1 MLQYFKMLLSG
12 DDYLKK
18 SYTTQGVIISLFK
31 AALYFGIWILVQFI
45 VVNFAAA
52 VLSIK
57 FPSADEY
64 KLTEMIDNL
73 SIELNILVGCL
84 TVLVLAVLAK
94 AQKDTLT
101 KRASITKYPRQFMFT
116 VIIMGV
122 ATSYAIMLIMGLLQK
137 AELLPQSWV
146 DSQNA
151 AYSDVYSASPFMQF
165 LSVGFVAP
173 LVEEILFRGCILGAL
188 KKEMHPWAAIVI
200 SAVIFGVAH
209 GTPLAMIYA
218 TGLGILMGWITVR
231 FNSIV
236 PALYFHMAYNC
247 SVAYSGG
254 VSLSIAVLSIPILIF
269 EIVSIKNY
277 FRGKKE

>member
-18 SYTTQGVIISLFK
+18 SYTTQGVLVSLLK
-31 AALYFGIWILVQFI
+31 AALYFGLWILIQF
-45 VVNFAAA
+45 VVVSFAAT

-64 KLTEMIDNL
+64 KLTEMVDSL
-73 SIELNILVGCL
+73 SLELNILVGCL
-84 TVLVLAVLAK
+84 TVLVIAILAK

-101 KRASITKYPRQFMFT
+101 KRASITQYPRQFMLT

-137 AELLPQSWV
+137 AELLPQSWI
-146 DSQNA
+146 DSQNS
-151 AYSDVYSASPFMQF
+151 AYSDVYSASPVMQF

-173 LVEEILFRGCILGAL
+173 LVEEVLFRGCILGAL
-188 KKEMHPWAAIVI
+188 KKEMHPWAAIIV
-200 SAVIFGVAH
+200 SAALFGAAH

-218 TGLGILMGWITVR
+218 TALGILMGWIALR

-247 SVAYSGG
+247 SVSYSGD
-254 VSLSIAVLSIPILIF
+254 VSLGIAVLSIPILIF
-269 EIVSIKNY
+269 EIMSIKNY